1 MSRFI
6 TYCPTPEDVS
16 EAFRRSQEQ
25 GVLHNSLTRG
35 NGRMV
40 GFLGE
45 IAFEACMGGKYV
57 GDQSFAHDFEFGDV
71 TVDVKSKVC
80 TSAPRPHYAVSVFMS
95 QDKPLKADIYF
106 FVRVMKNFS
115 KVWLVGWAP
124 VGTVQQDK
132 YYRKKGDV
140 DEHGFKFIGDG
151 YHLPINKTR
160 RPDSFQAAAGE

>member
-6 TYCPTPEDVS
+6 TYCPTADDVA

-45 IAFEACMGGKYV
+45 IAFEARLGGKYV
-57 GDQSFAHDFEFGDV
+57 GDVSFAHDFEFPNC
-71 TVDVKSKVC
+71 TVDVKSKIC
-80 TSAPRPHYAVSVFMS
+80 SSAPHPHYAVSVFAS
-95 QDKPLKADIYF
+95 EGQPLKADVYF
-106 FVRVMKNFS
+106 FVRVLKNFS

-124 VGTVQQDK
+124 ASTIQQSK
-132 YYRKKGDV
+132 YFYKKGESDK
-140 DEHGFKFIGDG
+140 DGFTFIGDG
-151 YHLPINKTR
+151 YHMPINKTR
-160 RPDSFQAAAGE
+160 RPDSFAKSNL